1 MPAKAAPHLDARLR
15 TAASLVRGGGT
26 AADIGCDH
34 GKLTAFLALRGD
46 LASVIGT
53 ELRPGPLAAARATCE
68 AAGCLDKVQLR
79 LGDGLSPLAA
89 GETQQIVLAGMSAG
103 TIQQILQAAPWVQ
116 SPGLRLVLVPATR
129 HGQLRAWLC
138 RSGFALIEDIPVRAA
153 GRWYAVMAAE
163 YTGAPT
169 LPGAAFCVLGRTRA
183 HPGAEGYRAQ
193 EFLKLKKI
201 CRGLPPGPQREALF
215 AVLKGEV
222 QPEEPQPNQQTEEWY
237 SAW

>member
-1 MPAKAAPHLDARLR
+1 MPVNSAPRLDARLR
-15 TAASLVRGGGT
+15 AAASLVHGGGT

-46 LASVIGT
+46 LAGVIGT
-53 ELRPGPLAAARATCE
+53 DLRPGPLAAARATCA
-68 AAGCLDKVQLR
+68 AAGCLDRVQLR
-79 LGDGLSPLAA
+79 LGDGLAPLAG
-89 GETQQIVLAGMSAG
+89 GEAQQIVLAGMSAG

-138 RSGFALIEDIPVRAA
+138 RHGFALLEDLPVRAA

-163 YTGAPT
+163 YAGAPT
-169 LPGAAFCVLGRTRA
+169 LPGAAFCVLGRTGG

-193 EFLKLKKI
+193 ELIKLQKI
-201 CRGLPPGPQREALF
+201 CRGLPPGPRREALC
-215 AVLKGEV
+215 AVLSGGA
-222 QPEEPQPNQQTEEWY
+222 QPKEPQPIQQTEECY